1 MSEFAHILERELQR
15 TNCEIDQLRNQ
26 LREALA
32 DTAEVRE
39 EARRKMHNFARE
51 FRAPLTSVLGFTDLL
66 SVTYKS
72 NSAELNQ
79 IAKAG
84 HQLMDLVSNLEKSAT
99 VEVPL
104 LQEAV
109 VQPPGKVGSSNTIV
123 HTVLHIED
131 NEPNFR
137 LVEII
142 LEDRANIELSWAPTG
157 EAGIALACQRPPSL
171 ILLDLNLPDI
181 HGSEVLARLRGNRLT
196 ASIPV
201 IVLSADVLPSQIERM
216 LQAGARNYLTKP
228 FEIKRLLCLVDE
240 SLALAPQA
248 AA

>member
-26 LREALA
+26 LRQALA
-32 DTAEVRE
+32 DTADVRE
-39 EARRKMHNFARE
+39 EARRKMHDFARE

-99 VEVPL
+99 VDVP

-109 VQPPGKVGSSNTIV
+109 LQPPGKVGSSNSIV
-123 HTVLHIED
+123 HTLLHIED

-142 LEDRANIELSWAPTG
+142 LEDRPNVELAWAPTG
-157 EAGIALACQRPPSL
+157 EAGIALACQRSPSL

-181 HGSEVLARLRGNRLT
+181 HGSEVLARLRANRVT

-216 LQAGARNYLTKP
+216 LQAGASNYLTKP

>member
-26 LREALA
+26 LRQALA
-32 DTAEVRE
+32 ETAEVRE
-39 EARRKMHNFARE
+39 ETRRKMHDFARE

-99 VEVPL
+99 ADVP

-109 VQPPGKVGSSNTIV
+109 LQPPGKVGSSNSIV
-123 HTVLHIED
+123 HTLLHIED

-142 LEDRANIELSWAPTG
+142 LEDRPNIELAWAPTG

-181 HGSEVLARLRGNRLT
+181 HGSEVLARLRANRVT

-216 LQAGARNYLTKP
+216 LQAGAKNYLTKP